1 MRFNELAAG
10 ASIFI
15 DANIFIYH
23 FTGVSEECSEF
34 LTRCESRGITGQTSI
49 NVILEVLH
57 RLMMVEAVTKNLLQ
71 PPNILKKLR
80 NQPHKIKQLNEYFV
94 HTQKIERM
102 GITIRPFSYLTV
114 IRSQNHRI
122 RHGLMVNDS
131 LVVALM
137 EEAGIIYL
145 ATKDNGFIG
154 IEEITV
160 VSPEDIHL

>member
-1 MRFNELAAG
+1 MRFNELASG

-23 FTGVSEECSEF
+23 FTGASEECSEF
-34 LTRCESRGITGQTSI
+34 LDRCENREITGVTSI

-57 RLMMVEAVTKNLLQ
+57 RLMMVEAVNKNLIQ
-71 PPNILKKLR
+71 PPNILKKLK
-80 NQPHKIKQLNEYFV
+80 NQPQKIKQLNEYFV

-102 GITIRPFSYLTV
+102 GISIRPFSYLTV

-131 LVVALM
+131 LIVALM
-137 EEAGIIYL
+137 EEVGILHL
-145 ATKDNGFIG
+145 ATKDKSFMA

-160 VSPEDIHL
+160 VGPEDLHL

>member
-1 MRFNELAAG
+1 MRFNELASG

-23 FTGVSEECSEF
+23 FTGASEECSEF
-34 LTRCESRGITGQTSI
+34 LNRCESREITGVTSI
-49 NVILEVLH
+49 KVILEVLH
-57 RLMMVEAVTKNLLQ
+57 RLMMVEAVNKNLIQ
-71 PPNILKKLR
+71 SPNILKKLK
-80 NQPHKIKQLNEYFV
+80 NQPQKIKQINEYFV
-94 HTQKIERM
+94 QTQKIERM
-102 GITIRPFSYLTV
+102 GISIRPFSYLTV

-122 RHGLMVNDS
+122 RYGLMVNDS
-131 LVVALM
+131 LILALM